1 MAAMGVQGSAL
12 NSLLSNDARAGGV
25 ETAKRL
31 LGTNIPEGAPKL
43 LKSDDVLNSSPDD
56 MDDVNAWK
64 GSPCEK
70 PLLDSVGV
78 ALKWSSLT

>member
-1 MAAMGVQGSAL
+1 MAAMGAQGSGL
-12 NSLLSNDARAGGV
+12 NSLLSNEARTGGV

-43 LKSDDVLNSSPDD
+43 LKSDDPLKSSPEDIE
-56 MDDVNAWK
+56 DVSAWK

-70 PLLDSVGV
+70 PLLDRVGV
-78 ALKWSSLT
+78 ALK